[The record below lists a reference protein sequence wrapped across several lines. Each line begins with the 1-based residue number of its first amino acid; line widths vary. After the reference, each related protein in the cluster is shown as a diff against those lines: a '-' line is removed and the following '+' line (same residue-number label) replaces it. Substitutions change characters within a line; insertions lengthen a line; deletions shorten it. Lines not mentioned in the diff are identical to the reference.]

1 MPPSPSKS
9 RRGTTLAELLVA
21 LTIVAVL
28 AGFAIVRIAGVR
40 DAASVRAAT
49 IEIEQAL
56 ALARESAVAWRSTV
70 SVRVDT
76 LRGRLDVRRG
86 GALLRTRDLLGEYGV
101 RLAGT
106 RDSVVY
112 DARGL
117 GRGAAN
123 ATFVVR
129 RGVTADT
136 LVVSRLGR
144 VRR

>member
-1 MPPSPSKS
+1 MRSTSLKS
-9 RRGTTLAELLVA
+9 RLGVTLAELLVA
-21 LTIVAVL
+21 LTIVAVV
-28 AGFAIVRIAGVR
+28 AGFAVVRIGRVR
-40 DAASVRAAT
+40 DAMAVRSAT
-49 IEIEQAL
+49 IEVEQAL
-56 ALARESAVAWRSTV
+56 SLARESAVAWRATV
-70 SVRVDT
+70 SVRVDS

-86 GALLRTRDLLGEYGV
+86 NALLRTRDLLAEYGV
-101 RLAGT
+101 RVAGT

>member
-1 MPPSPSKS
+1 MPPTSFDS
-9 RRGTTLAELLVA
+9 RRGATLAELLVTLA
-21 LTIVAVL
+21 IVAVL
-28 AGFAIVRIAGVR
+28 AGFVVVRIARLR
-40 DAASVRAAT
+40 DAAAVRGAT
-49 IEIEQAL
+49 VELEQAL
-56 ALARESAVAWRSTV
+56 ALARESAVAWRATV
-70 SVRVDT
+70 SVRVDS

-136 LVVSRLGR
+136 IVVSRLGR